1 LTWFSFVLS
10 CFWFAQLLE
19 SVRLS
24 HLPNL
29 PTQYVFLSFFSHT
42 VFILSFWKS
51 IDTHL
56 RCHHGPQFPEL
67 CVLSPCCHY
76 WIISP
81 SYYLDHRFFPLF
93 FHSTVEPM

>member
-29 PTQYVFLSFFSHT
+29 PTQYVFLS
-42 VFILSFWKS
+42 LS
-51 IDTHL
+51 
-56 RCHHGPQFPEL
+56 C
-67 CVLSPCCHY
+67 
-76 WIISP
+76 P
-81 SYYLDHRFFPLF
+81 SGNPL
-93 FHSTVEPM
+93 TLI